1 MRILSRE
8 GSWCRAQAVRGSGQL
23 DRSQPDSWRALP
35 SVSSHHLVE
44 IQLLDLLAT
53 GRGASSPPT
62 SPPAESPQWPRGISV
77 GWRRKPGQQPPMA
90 CAQLRPRRSK
100 WPIICSATGRTALG
114 KLVIR
119 DGVWRGGVRRGGAGQ
134 GGSAENAEPHA
145 ISPAHIKGATMDR
158 VIRIAL
164 DRVLPGPISLRE
176 DPRVD
181 AAAPRTAV
189 PS

>member
-1 MRILSRE
+1 MTCAQEKAARGRRSLGRE
-8 GSWCRAQAVRGSGQL
+8 RAEGTAGC
-23 DRSQPDSWRALP
+23 
-35 SVSSHHLVE
+35 
-44 IQLLDLLAT
+44 
-53 GRGASSPPT
+53 
-62 SPPAESPQWPRGISV
+62 
-77 GWRRKPGQQPPMA
+77 
-90 CAQLRPRRSK
+90 CAQLRPGTSR

-119 DGVWRGGVRRGGAGQ
+119 DGVWRGEVRRGGARQ

-158 VIRIAL
+158 LIRIAL
-164 DRVLPGPISLRE
+164 NRVLPGPISLRA